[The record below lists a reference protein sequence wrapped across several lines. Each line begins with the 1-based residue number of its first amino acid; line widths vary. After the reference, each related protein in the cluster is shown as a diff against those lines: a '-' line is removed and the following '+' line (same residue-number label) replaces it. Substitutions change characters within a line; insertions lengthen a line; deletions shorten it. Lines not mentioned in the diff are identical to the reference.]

1 MHWIRNLEIRK
12 EGNEVLKFLTKR
24 LIQTIPVLIG
34 VTILTFSMVLL
45 IPGDPAQIMAGE
57 SASPEQLELVRE
69 RLGLNDPIPVQY
81 LDYIGGV
88 VRGDLGNS
96 IRSGRAVST
105 EVFGRLAPTVELAFY
120 STLLSVFIGIIAGV
134 VSAVRR
140 YSISDTL
147 IMFAALF
154 GLSMPNFWLG
164 LMLIQWFVIG
174 TGWFQ
179 ASGWGTPQQMILP
192 VLTLGTAGSAII
204 ARMTRSSMLEV
215 IDQDYIQT
223 ARAKGVSERVV
234 IYRHALKNA
243 MVPVVTV
250 VGLQFGSLLGGAVL
264 TETVFAINGLGRLI
278 INAIRARDFPIVQGG
293 VLVFAFL
300 FVFVNIIVDVL
311 YRFLNKRI
319 DLN

>member
-1 MHWIRNLEIRK
+1 M
-12 EGNEVLKFLTKR
+12 LKFLSKR

-34 VTILTFSMVLL
+34 VTVLTFSMILL
-45 IPGDPAQIMAGE
+45 IPGDPAQIIAGE
-57 SASPEQLELVRE
+57 AASPAQLELVRE

-81 LDYIGGV
+81 WDYVTGLL
-88 VRGDLGNS
+88 RGDMGTS
-96 IRSGRAVST
+96 VRSGRDVST
-105 EVFGRLAPTVELAFY
+105 EVFGRLAPTIELAFY
-120 STLLSVFIGIIAGV
+120 STLLAVFIGLIAGV
-134 VSAVRR
+134 ISAVKR
-140 YSISDTL
+140 YSLTDSV
-147 IMFAALF
+147 IMFGALF

-164 LMLIQWFVIG
+164 LMLIQWLVIG
-174 TGWFQ
+174 QGWFQ
-179 ASGWGTPQQMILP
+179 ASGWGSPQQMILP
-192 VLTLGTAGSAII
+192 VITLGTAGSAII

-215 IDQDYIQT
+215 IDMDYIQT
-223 ARAKGVSERVV
+223 ARAKGVNERMV

-278 INAIRARDFPIVQGG
+278 IYAIRARDFPIVQGG
-293 VLVFAFL
+293 VLVFSFM
-300 FVFVNIIVDVL
+300 FVFVNILVDIL